1 MATGFCYSKTGIYV
15 LSACVVRD
23 LYLHGL
29 PTSYASWAEAGL
41 HDSGIPYRHPSP
53 IDSSISLASGRLVE
67 EGIERVLLDHG
78 NSGICD
84 LLRRC
89 GFIQLL
95 GIQVGR
101 YFILL
106 PAIARRCD
114 GECSVGNVLYP
125 IIGIRAYA
133 LGIYAWFTFILR
145 FAPVKPSF
153 PPTGLEQLGSTFAI
167 LLAGGILFIPIRGG
181 VTTSTANV
189 GMVYFSQ
196 NQFLNHSAI
205 NPCFSLI
212 ASLSKQQDFASQFDF
227 YPEEKRKALFDTL
240 IQAQDSLCPGDSIP
254 TEPVKLLTTTRPNIL
269 IIIMESFTANAIEAV
284 GGEPGITPNLNRLSK
299 EGVLFTNLY
308 ANSFRTDRGLV
319 SVLNGYL
326 AQPTTSIMKYPVKS
340 QTLPSIAKSLNK
352 EGYTADM
359 LYGGDI
365 NFTNMQSYFYSSG
378 YSKITADRDFPL
390 SSRLSK
396 WGANDDITFSHL
408 YEDIK
413 QRPVDG
419 KPWLSTFLTLSSH
432 EPFEVPFHH
441 LEHPYLN
448 SVAFTDSCIGN
459 FIDTFKELPAWKNT
473 VVIFVSDHGYRYPEN
488 MQEYGPLRFHIPML
502 WLGGAIAEPKV
513 IDTYA
518 NQTDLAA
525 TLLNQMGLP
534 TDEFSFS
541 KDILNPCVPHYAF
554 YTFNNGFGF
563 IDESGVSVYDNE
575 GNKIL
580 VEEPE
585 SGNETRLEKG
595 KVLLQTLYDD
605 LGNR

>member
-29 PTSYASWAEAGL
+29 PTGYASWAEAGL

-78 NSGICD
+78 NSGIGN

-106 PAIARRCD
+106 PPIARRCD

-125 IIGIRAYA
+125 IIGIR
-133 LGIYAWFTFILR
+133 GICARYLCLFTFILR

>member
-15 LSACVVRD
+15 LSACVVRG

-29 PTSYASWAEAGL
+29 PTGYASWAEAGL
-41 HDSGIPYRHPSP
+41 YDSGIPYRHPSP
-53 IDSSISLASGRLVE
+53 IDSSISLASGHLVE

-78 NSGICD
+78 NSGIGN

-133 LGIYAWFTFILR
+133 LSIYAWFTFILR

>member
-29 PTSYASWAEAGL
+29 PTGYASWAEAGL

-106 PAIARRCD
+106 PPIARRCD

-125 IIGIRAYA
+125 IIGIR
-133 LGIYAWFTFILR
+133 GICARYLCLVHLHPPV
-145 FAPVKPSF
+145 APVKPSF